1 MKKLFYSIV
10 ALAIAGLSFTSC
22 EDVPM
27 PYDMTIEE
35 HGGTNPAEMVAKG
48 SGTAADPF
56 NIVAAQ
62 NFINAGQ
69 NLDQVVYV
77 KGIISSIKEIDSSNF
92 GNATYYISD
101 DGSRNNQFYVY
112 RGYSLG
118 NKKFKS
124 ADEIKK
130 GDEVIVC
137 GKLVNFKGTKEFTQ
151 GNYIYSLNGK
161 TEGGTGGTT
170 TVTPTGEGTEASPYN
185 VAKAHEVIKTATLPT
200 EEVFVS
206 GIISEIKSV
215 ETATYGSA
223 EYYISDNGKTDGQLY
238 IFHGK
243 YLNGQKFTSAE
254 QIKVG
259 DKVVVKGKLDNYK
272 GNSPQVAYG
281 VLVSLNNQGGS
292 TPTKVGLN
300 APFDKDMAGFTIE
313 NISVPA
319 ELGKVWALDT
329 KYANMKATAAKKDAS
344 GAYYVKHAAKSRLV
358 SPAFSLAGLSKATLS
373 FQHCGKY
380 FGKIEDECKV
390 FASED
395 GKNWKEIAI
404 ATYPAPDFK
413 FVDTTCDLT
422 AYAGKSKVYISF
434 LYTSTTD
441 AAPTWEVKN
450 VVVK

>member
-1 MKKLFYSIV
+1 MKKLFYSII

-27 PYDMTIEE
+27 PYDMTIED
-35 HGGTNPAEMVAKG
+35 HGGTGVP
-48 SGTAADPF
+48 P
-56 NIVAAQ
+56 
-62 NFINAGQ
+62 
-69 NLDQVVYV
+69 
-77 KGIISSIKEIDSSNF
+77 
-92 GNATYYISD
+92 
-101 DGSRNNQFYVY
+101 
-112 RGYSLG
+112 
-118 NKKFKS
+118 
-124 ADEIKK
+124 
-130 GDEVIVC
+130 
-137 GKLVNFKGTKEFTQ
+137 
-151 GNYIYSLNGK
+151 
-161 TEGGTGGTT
+161 

-200 EEVFVS
+200 EEVFIS
-206 GIISEIKSV
+206 GIISKIKSV
-215 ETATYGSA
+215 ETDTYGSA

-243 YLNGQKFTSAE
+243 YLNGQKFTSAD

-329 KYANMKATAAKKDAS
+329 KYANMKATATKKDAS
-344 GAYYVKHAAKSRLV
+344 GAYVKHAAQSRLV